1 MLRIRDEQ
9 IRALEEVAELHFE
22 EGLVEHIKEFAPKH
36 AEVIGDGNVREAVK
50 TGIERA
56 KEYGFSKRGPIRF
69 YVELKFMLG
78 SEFDTDFQLPWA
90 NETLVND
97 EIEDEL
103 QRADLLHEKLVEYL
117 EIVNGP
123 KNEFALKALGK
134 LSRAKLGNYTAAGRS
149 IGTHIKMALKDVY
162 PKKYEY
168 LGEEGVETL
177 ITKAKES
184 AKVFGVT
191 SENGLSVLASLIFA
205 VGHGFGDDPLFPWIK
220 NTLNDKSVADSNERT
235 DRLETKARIYFEN
248 ALSYLEEEGN

>member
-1 MLRIRDEQ
+1 MNK
-9 IRALEEVAELHFE
+9 LERWRRSLELHFE

-36 AEVIGDGNVREAVK
+36 AEVIGDGNVRETGK

-103 QRADLLHEKLVEYL
+103 QRAGACFTEKLVEYL

-177 ITKAKES
+177 SLKPKNRQRY
-184 AKVFGVT
+184 
-191 SENGLSVLASLIFA
+191 SEL
-205 VGHGFGDDPLFPWIK
+205 HPK
-220 NTLNDKSVADSNERT
+220 T
-235 DRLETKARIYFEN
+235 D
-248 ALSYLEEEGN
+248 